1 MWLNAVA
8 RRLRTHSTVVALLLC
23 SAALAGGCDNRET
36 VLSIEKPT
44 EVLSIEQAPASSEA
58 ANTSVQP
65 GKVITI
71 LKAGESAKAIGV
83 YHGTDHDAFHV
94 KLPDGT
100 EGLIFAGDTFK
111 VVSR

>member
-8 RRLRTHSTVVALLLC
+8 RRLRNHSTVVALVVC
-23 SAALAGGCDNRET
+23 SAVIPIGCDNRET
-36 VLSIEKPT
+36 LLMIEKPT
-44 EVLSIEQAPASSEA
+44 EVHSIDQAQTSPDSQSASF
-58 ANTSVQP
+58 QP
-65 GKVITI
+65 GHVITI
-71 LKAGESAKAIGV
+71 LKAGETARAIGV